1 MKKLLLLAV
10 ISGLAVVLPAH
21 AQQVQVKVEVNKIEV
36 SAQKTPNFQAGDVAN
51 KNVPKPKEWL
61 EAEVSFSLDSAPRGS
76 VVPSLEFR
84 YYVAVRG
91 ADGAKYL
98 TGDVKHVNLVPDR
111 DLYSVAYVSPATIG
125 KITGEYNR
133 VSANDILVAVEISYQ
148 GRIVAES
155 SSGGP
160 DGWWRGQATEPGVLA
175 KNKTPFSLLWLDR
188 YPDVEESR

>member
-1 MKKLLLLAV
+1 MKKLLLSAV
-10 ISGLAVVLPAH
+10 IFGFLAAGAAQ
-21 AQQVQVKVEVNKIEV
+21 AQQVQVKVEIKKIEV
-36 SAQKTPNFQAGDVAN
+36 SSQKTPNFQAGDVSN

-61 EAEVSFSLDSAPRGS
+61 EAEVSFGLESAPRGA
-76 VVPSLEFR
+76 VVPELDFR

-91 ADGAKYL
+91 SEGAKYL

-111 DLYSVAYVSPATIG
+111 ELFSVAYVSPATIG

-133 VSANDILVAVEISYQ
+133 VSANDILVAVEVSYQ

-175 KNKTPFSLLWLDR
+175 KNKTPFALLWLDR
-188 YPDVEESR
+188 YPDVEEGR